1 MALSGKC
8 SDRSVVR
15 RGLAA
20 GCQEWRGAR
29 SRRAPKAV
37 ACFRGWRR
45 RAKLSGG
52 KVWAPAVWINI
63 PNQITL
69 GRLVLTIVFFGLL
82 SFYSPADAER
92 QWILTACFWIF
103 LVAALGDVLDGWLAR
118 TWKQVTSFGRISDP
132 VVDKVMICG
141 AFAFFA
147 SSLFYDPQEP
157 ANITFV
163 QPWMVVVILLR
174 ELLVSGIRSFSEA
187 HGASFAATWVG
198 KLKMFVQSTTVCV
211 VLGVQAWYPETL
223 AWLRIQETCVW
234 LTVIITG
241 LSIIAYV
248 RRARAFVLS
257 ASALGGAG
265 TPRRA
270 QVPGGLEPASPA
282 SPPNTSESQG
292 ARV

>member
-1 MALSGKC
+1 
-8 SDRSVVR
+8 VR
-15 RGLAA
+15 
-20 GCQEWRGAR
+20 
-29 SRRAPKAV
+29 
-37 ACFRGWRR
+37 
-45 RAKLSGG
+45 
-52 KVWAPAVWINI
+52 INI

-82 SFYSPADAER
+82 SFYSPADTER
-92 QWILTACFWIF
+92 QWILTACFWLF
-103 LVAALGDVLDGWLAR
+103 LVAALGDVLDGWVAR

-147 SSLFYDPQEP
+147 SSVFYDPQTQ
-157 ANITFV
+157 ANISFV

-174 ELLVSGIRSFSEA
+174 ELLVSAIRSFSEA
-187 HGASFAATWVG
+187 QGASFAATWVG

-234 LTVIITG
+234 LTVIVTA

-265 TPRRA
+265 APRQP
-270 QVPGGLEPASPA
+270 QVPGGSEQASP
-282 SPPNTSESQG
+282 SPDPPTTSESQG